1 MNTLTPSQRNKGPI
15 LEVLKQYLQKGRL
28 LEIGTGCAEHAI
40 FFAKNFP
47 EIQWVT
53 SDRLDWHRE
62 ISQTLKKAQIK
73 NLHGPELLEIGQN
86 DFPKGGFNYLYSS
99 NTLHIMS
106 WKENKTF
113 FKLLS
118 KRLREGALVFFY
130 GPFNY
135 NGKFTSP
142 SNESFDQHLKL
153 RNEKSG
159 IRNFEDIVSQMKKG
173 GFEIID
179 DHEMPA
185 NNRTLVFQ
193 RLAYEKTQ
201 V

>member
-1 MNTLTPSQRNKGPI
+1 MVNDTPSQRNKGPI
-15 LEVLKQYLQKGRL
+15 LEILKQYLVKGRL
-28 LEIGTGCAEHAI
+28 LEIGSGSAEHAL
-40 FFAKNFP
+40 FFAQNFP
-47 EIQWVT
+47 DVQWVT
-53 SDRLDWHRE
+53 SDRLTHHQH

-73 NLHGPELLEIGQN
+73 NLHGPELLEIGTD
-86 DFPKGGFNYLYSS
+86 DFPKGGFSYVYSA

-135 NGKFTSP
+135 DGKYTSP
-142 SNESFDQHLKL
+142 SNQNFDNFLKQ

-159 IRNFEDIVSQMKKG
+159 IRNFEDIVAQMKKG
-173 GFEIID
+173 GFEIIS

-193 RLAYEKTQ
+193 RLAYEKSQ
-201 V
+201 S